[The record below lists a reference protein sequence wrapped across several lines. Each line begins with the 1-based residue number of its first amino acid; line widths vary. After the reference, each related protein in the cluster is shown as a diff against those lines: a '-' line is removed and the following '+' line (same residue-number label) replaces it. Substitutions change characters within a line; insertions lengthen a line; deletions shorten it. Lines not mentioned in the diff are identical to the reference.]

1 MNEQPMRTL
10 PASGR
15 ASPRFGHL
23 GVWNLSLGPNSP
35 VPGERLQILI
45 IDHEGKVVRRF
56 EQIEGRCLDPG
67 YVDFFKSHRCRPAV
81 HERPIV
87 DSDENGQIAAV
98 LHPNY
103 TQQLGMEIYLR
114 LLTDWA
120 QRWGRPEYCLS
131 APPTL

>member
-45 IDHEGKVVRRF
+45 LDHEGKVVRRF
-56 EQIEGRCLDPG
+56 EQIEGRCIDPG
-67 YVDFFKSHRCRPAV
+67 YVDFFMSNRWPRLPDTMPQV
-81 HERPIV
+81 
-87 DSDENGQIAAV
+87 NAARV
-98 LHPNY
+98 SRRAS
-103 TQQLGMEIYLR
+103 GFE
-114 LLTDWA
+114 
-120 QRWGRPEYCLS
+120 S
-131 APPTL
+131 